1 MQEIITHSYQRCESL
16 KNLPIRRNFSKQ
28 SMHDDDVESS
38 RPTTQVR
45 PTAIIV
51 NCNHLLGLDASA
63 IDVLEQVAVHCK
75 QNGCSLIFASVKK
88 SHYRIL
94 KRTKLFDSPFPMKD
108 NEKVYPHPTVGY
120 TTGLNDAL
128 KLVEDKL
135 LIDADLQSLVVDN
148 NNARQSQFLSSHS
161 EDTLKD
167 FRQCLLNIQ
176 NKLSVTIDIQ
186 DIMKLAADC
195 IPFHFKRGEPIQVHL
210 SDLVKKKL
218 GRTTTVDKLATIPT
232 TTLSYTDLTDSPSSS
247 DGNSPP
253 MQSRYHSAHKYSKKS
268 LGKNV
273 RGLFFLY
280 KGYVTCS
287 EKSFL
292 HPLDDSIM
300 IASTS
305 PDEKVQKS
313 LPGFNFKRP
322 SFLVSLSRT
331 VSLDA
336 QIRRLEL
343 SRSNSEDGKAS
354 GDKRVGI
361 SQHGPG
367 WVFGKLREGVE
378 YGRGRILAFIVILF

>member
-1 MQEIITHSYQRCESL
+1 MWWRLEKYLQGIITHSYQRSESL

-38 RPTTQVR
+38 WPTTQVR

-135 LIDADLQSLVVDN
+135 LIDADLQSLVVDI
-148 NNARQSQFLSSHS
+148 NNARQSQFLSSNM
-161 EDTLKD
+161 EDAFKD
-167 FRQCLLNIQ
+167 FRHCLLTIE

-195 IPFHFKRGEPIQVHL
+195 IPFYFKRGEPIQVHL

-218 GRTTTVDKLATIPT
+218 GRTATVDKHTPIPS
-232 TTLSYTDLTDSPSSS
+232 TTLSYTDSADSPSLS
-247 DGNSPP
+247 DGNSPF
-253 MQSRYHSAHKYSKKS
+253 MQSRYNSAHKYSKKS

-273 RGLFFLY
+273 RGFFFLY

-287 EKSFL
+287 EKSL
-292 HPLDDSIM
+292 HALDDSNM
-300 IASTS
+300 IAFAS
-305 PDEKVQKS
+305 PDEKERNYK
-313 LPGFNFKRP
+313 LGFNFKRP
-322 SFLVSLSRT
+322 SFFVSLSRT
-331 VSLDA
+331 VYLDA

-343 SRSNSEDGKAS
+343 SRSNSEDDRAC

-367 WVFGKLREGVE
+367 WAFGRLREGRS
-378 YGRGRILAFIVILF
+378 GIR